1 MGKLAAL
8 RFHLLGDRT
17 GWLSATFFLAIVL
30 TLWAPFNLH
39 SGMPYETGFVYTS
52 EISTWWNGFL
62 FGAVPTRI
70 QTSTFF
76 QLSYLLG
83 ELTGFAGSYVPYQIV
98 YAALWW
104 ARGFLM
110 FLILR
115 RLLPG
120 NDLFCYLAGALVL
133 VHSSDESTEW
143 VGQMPQSAYV
153 FWMLAALYL
162 LLLGLDDENRARAR
176 VFLALAIVAEYMSL
190 WTYESQIAIILL
202 APLLLLARPGG
213 RVRWRAAAG
222 AWYAVLA
229 IYVVQT
235 AIRYGRSGPATYQ
248 ASVLRKQWG
257 AGVILEDWLFDVAAS
272 LKFWK
277 WPGSSLPKAAAS
289 ELALPASLAVLIFV
303 GGLIVLAFAGGR
315 IPPMRKLKTSIGI
328 GFLLLIFS
336 FPVYLLL
343 DSAGSLWRTQ
353 ILSGLGAAVVF
364 AAVIGLCAAGVQTKA
379 LRVGVLAALGGP
391 IIFYGSFSALQ
402 KSAFH
407 RWFWERH
414 RHVMAELLG
423 AAPRV
428 RPGTLILLTNVP
440 AEDDPFTGDNSWFDM
455 ALRLAYPGTPV
466 AGAYWHPGGTA
477 AAGDKPAIDADGGW
491 RLQHGALVRKGGA
504 DSILAI
510 AYSETGPASVVTR
523 LPLFLTPDENASKLY
538 NPAAR
543 IEDGPPSERVVR
555 RFRLDQTALMRKEN
569 SLSR

>member
-1 MGKLAAL
+1 VGNLAAL
-8 RFHLLGDRT
+8 RAHLFRDRT
-17 GWLSATFFLAIVL
+17 GWLSAIFFLAIVL
-30 TLWAPFNLH
+30 ILWAPFNLH

-62 FGAVPTRI
+62 FGALPTRI

-83 ELTGFAGSYVPYQIV
+83 ELTGFAGSYVPYQLV

-110 FLILR
+110 FLIVR

-143 VGQMPQSAYV
+143 VGQMPQPAYI
-153 FWMLAALYL
+153 FWMLAAFYL
-162 LLLGLDDENRARAR
+162 LLRALDDENRARAR
-176 VFLALAIVAEYMSL
+176 IFLALAIVAEYMSL

-235 AIRYGRSGPATYQ
+235 AIRYGRSGHPTYQ

-257 AGVILEDWLFDVAAS
+257 AGAILEDWLLDVAAS

-277 WPGSSLPKAAAS
+277 WPGSSLPKAPAS

-303 GGLIVLAFAGGR
+303 GGLIALAFAGGR
-315 IPPMRKLKTSIGI
+315 IPPMRKLRTSIGI

-343 DSAGSLWRTQ
+343 ASARSLWRTQ

-364 AAVIGLCAAGVQTKA
+364 AAVIALCAAGVQARA
-379 LRVGVLAALGGP
+379 LRVGVLVALGGAVV
-391 IIFYGSFSALQ
+391 FYGSFSALQ

-407 RWFWERH
+407 RWVWERH
-414 RHVMAELLG
+414 RHAMVELLEV
-423 AAPRV
+423 APQV
-428 RPGTLILLTNVP
+428 RPGTLILLTDVP
-440 AEDDPFTGDNSWFDM
+440 RENDPFIGNNSWFDM

-466 AGAYWHPGGTA
+466 AGAYWRPDGTA
-477 AAGDKPAIDADGGW
+477 AAGNKLTIDAQGNWKLG
-491 RLQHGALVRKGGA
+491 RGPLVRKGGA
-504 DSILAI
+504 DSILTI
-510 AYSETGPASVVTR
+510 AYSETGSASVATR
-523 LPLFLTPDENASKLY
+523 LPAFLTPDEDASRLY
-538 NPAAR
+538 NPGAR
-543 IEDGPPSERVVR
+543 IEDGPPSERAVR
-555 RFRLDQTALMRKEN
+555 RFRLAQPTR
-569 SLSR
+569 

>member
-1 MGKLAAL
+1 VGKLAAL
-8 RFHLLGDRT
+8 RSHLLRDRA
-17 GWLSATFFLAIVL
+17 GWFSAIFFLAIVL
-30 TLWAPFNLH
+30 TLWTPFNLH

-62 FGAVPTRI
+62 FGADPSRM

-76 QLSYLLG
+76 QVGYLLG
-83 ELTGFAGSYVPYQIV
+83 DLTGFAGSYVPYQIV
-98 YAALWW
+98 YGALWW

-110 FLILR
+110 FLIVR

-133 VHSSDESTEW
+133 VHSSDGTTEW
-143 VGQMPQSAYV
+143 VGQMPQSAYI
-153 FWMLAALYL
+153 FWMLAAFYL
-162 LLLGLDDENRARAR
+162 LLRALDDENRARAR
-176 VFLALAIVAEYMSL
+176 IFLALAIVSEYMSL

-202 APLLLLARPGG
+202 APLLLLVRPGG

-229 IYVVQT
+229 IDVVQT
-235 AIRYGRSGPATYQ
+235 AIRYGRSGQATYQ

-257 AGVILEDWLFDVAAS
+257 AGAILADWLFNVAAS
-272 LKFWK
+272 LKFWT
-277 WPGSSLPKAAAS
+277 WPGSSLPKAPAS
-289 ELALPASLAVLIFV
+289 DLALLASLAVLIFV
-303 GGLIVLAFAGGR
+303 GGLVALTFAGGR
-315 IPPMRKLKTSIGI
+315 IPPMRKLSTAIGI
-328 GFLLLIFS
+328 GLLLLVLS
-336 FPVYLLL
+336 FPVYMLL
-343 DSAGSLWRTQ
+343 DSARSLWRTQ

-379 LRVGVLAALGGP
+379 LRVGVLATVGGV
-391 IIFYGSFSALQ
+391 IVFYGSFSALK

-414 RHVMAELLG
+414 RHVMAELLA

-440 AEDDPFTGDNSWFDM
+440 SENDPFTGDNSWFDM

-466 AGAYWHPGGTA
+466 AGAYWHPDGTP
-477 AAGDKPAIDADGGW
+477 AAGDKPVIDADGSW
-491 RLQHGALVRKGGA
+491 KLNRGALIRKGGA
-504 DSILAI
+504 DSILVI
-510 AYSETGPASVVTR
+510 AYSETGHTAIAAQLPA
-523 LPLFLTPDENASKLY
+523 FLTPGEDASKLY

-543 IEDGPPSERVVR
+543 IDDGPPSQRVVR
-555 RFRLDQTALMRKEN
+555 RFRLGQPTW
-569 SLSR
+569 